1 MRLSGKSLLED
12 MDKQNFYNEIQPI
25 VPPQLGWLQT
35 KLPDE
40 AVIRLWSYIE
50 KYKGINTFD
59 NSVLSNISSHWI
71 LHDDDN
77 WFYDNILLTLCCKYA
92 DCFANMGENY
102 GVTNRHDYCL
112 NSFWVNFQ
120 KQNEFNPLHIHSAS
134 IYSFV
139 IWLKIPYD
147 YREQHKI
154 PLSKNASESNASDF
168 QFFYTNIL
176 GGHNDYQ
183 YCLDK
188 TSEGTILFFPSK
200 LPHQVYP
207 FFNCNEH
214 RVSIS
219 GNITLDTSRFK
230 SE

>member
-1 MRLSGKSLLED
+1 LSGRNLLED
-12 MDKQNFYNEIQPI
+12 MTDQNFYGDIVPI
-25 VPPQLGWLQT
+25 IPPQLGWLQG
-35 KLPDE
+35 KLSDKSIE
-40 AVIRLWSYIE
+40 KLWDCVE

-59 NSVLSNISSHWI
+59 NQVLSNISSHWS
-71 LHDDDN
+71 LCDDN
-77 WFYDNILLTLCCKYA
+77 NWLFNTILLPLCQKYA
-92 DCFANMGENY
+92 SCFVNLGENY
-102 GVTNRHDYCL
+102 GVTQRHNYCL
-112 NSFWVNFQ
+112 SSFWVNFQ
-120 KQNEFNPLHIHSAS
+120 KQNEFNPLHIHSAA

-154 PLSKNASESNASDF
+154 PISDNSSDSSASDF
-168 QFFYTNIL
+168 QFFYTNLL
-176 GGHNDYQ
+176 GGHNDYN

-207 FFNCNEH
+207 FFNCDEY

-219 GNITLDTSRFK
+219 GNITLDTSK
-230 SE
+230 VSIN